1 MTHGQLVRR
10 LTAIVSTLK
19 QLRDRI
25 DAITLEAQVK
35 QTPKGHQPKVAPK
48 AKSEGKRQPRASA
61 IGRAIVYGG
70 EKGKVVERK
79 GNKFVCEMANGKRK
93 QVSAVYVYRQ
103 LSRKAQDMNESL
115 KKVAKKLK
123 AEIESP
129 EMAAAVNAPVPVA
142 GAHDVAEDVAA
153 TVIAEQQK
161 SA

>member
-103 LSRKAQDMNESL
+103 LSRKPAPMPTKKAL
-115 KKVAKKLK
+115 KKAAATLK
-123 AEIESP
+123 AELESP
-129 EMAAAVNAPVPVA
+129 EMAVALNAPVPGVQQEA
-142 GAHDVAEDVAA
+142 PQDVITPQAE
-153 TVIAEQQK
+153 QK